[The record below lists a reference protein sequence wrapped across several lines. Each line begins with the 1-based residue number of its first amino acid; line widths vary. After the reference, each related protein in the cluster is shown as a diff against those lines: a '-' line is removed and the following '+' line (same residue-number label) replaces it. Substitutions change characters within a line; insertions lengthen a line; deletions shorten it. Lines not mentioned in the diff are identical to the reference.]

1 MVGEV
6 EPSQRRDFQPFCRA
20 AMPTVPAAVEA
31 IGLLPTFGDNTGIDD
46 QGLCM
51 CRGDH
56 VEDRR
61 LVEGDKVNVS
71 GVPTGKGGSTLCS
84 SRMVVLP
91 SRLSRI
97 TQPENRRTRATTYE
111 SKLSAVLIHSDR

>member
-1 MVGEV
+1 MVGEG
-6 EPSQRRDFQPFCRA
+6 EPSQRRDFQPLCRA
-20 AMPTVPAAVEA
+20 AMPPVPDAVEA
-31 IGLLPTFGDNTGIDD
+31 RGLLPTFGDNTGIDD

-71 GVPTGKGGSTLCS
+71 GVPTGKGSFVIRTVAAEIS
-84 SRMVVLP
+84 KRRMAWEQQQQSPQMGQKLLL
-91 SRLSRI
+91 RLRGL
-97 TQPENRRTRATTYE
+97 A
-111 SKLSAVLIHSDR
+111 